1 MSAALRMVINRFTPK
16 PDCFEEFIGTQVD
29 GLAGMRGRV
38 PGLLGS
44 RFYREE
50 NGREAVLVSVFE
62 SDEALAAFQ
71 TGPLF
76 AAHVARLRPLLE
88 TAVPARY
95 QLAYE
100 YGAI

>member
-1 MSAALRMVINRFTPK
+1 MSAALRVVINRFTPK
-16 PDCFEEFIGTQVD
+16 PGCYEDFLRTQVE
-29 GLAGMRGRV
+29 GLGAMRGRV

-44 RFYREE
+44 RFYR
-50 NGREAVLVSVFE
+50 GDDRVEAVLVSVFE

-71 TGPLF
+71 AGPLF